1 MEIIETICLIISALC
16 VLVAVV
22 YFAGPGI
29 IVWLAAVGEYL
40 NTALWERIE
49 AKAEEW
55 RELINAAKEGK

>member
-1 MEIIETICLIISALC
+1 
-16 VLVAVV
+16 VAVV